1 MKVIRWGERR
11 HAGASHGGVSTGT
24 QPDSLDLL
32 ETGAESATKQSAARF
47 ALSRGAF
54 RRTARATAL
63 TVVAMTT
70 TMGLVTTATATP
82 SPVGGPLPGLDVV
95 QDAASG
101 AGQTGAQPGDLP
113 LPTGDLLGGGTTQSP
128 SGASPTGDLP
138 LVGGVAGPQGG
149 SPLAGLPLAGGGG
162 SNELVDPDN
171 VQTPGQ
177 YVSKPDTNAA
187 HFGTSSTVATPGEKL
202 PSGETRY
209 MADPSAR
216 NFNGSP
222 GGWSAYQ
229 EYSPLC
235 FTRGVTCV
243 NWNFDHMPTG
253 GPEGDGDGYL
263 RTNGTSLGVAPCT
276 PQNGAGRWIS
286 PEFTYDVTTTGAQ
299 RSAPAAGRSWKIELD
314 VRQTT
319 LLVGEGHSA
328 YKVEILDEDGRVVTT
343 ALGPNGTF
351 PTNKWDHVAAYFDGS
366 EMAFGKNYRISVVID
381 VVHAETAL
389 NIGNLDFDNVAL
401 TVGTEP
407 GPAPTV
413 PCTIDGEAPGYLGG
427 LPPEGPPAIRPPDLC
442 PTTNQLGQAL
452 APVLD
457 EAYCLLAC
465 TELNGVL
472 DSLKGVFIIG
482 DLETGQFL
490 GYLAGK
496 EAIPSI
502 DPRDLLVYL
511 KDGTLG
517 KLLGYAVLYIGNLV
531 ELVKE
536 ILNDP
541 VGTVTRV
548 VDGQLDNVRDL
559 LNDPGRLLR
568 LPLDWT
574 VDDITWVLKT
584 ALNPPASATQTALGG
599 VVFRDDNKNG
609 MRDAGEPGVQ
619 GVNVELKDEN
629 GNGYGIATTDAEG
642 RYVFVNPQPRTEPSS
657 YRLVFTLPDGMTF
670 TAKHVPG
677 SVHTNTSNPDPATGE
692 TDRVTVTRGQV
703 DLDWHAGVIPS
714 TGGPGPGPG
723 PGTGTPA
730 VVDVCA
736 GVPTINGQDA
746 GTSPGPQF
754 NGGEPITITLPITNC
769 GAAPIEMSDLD
780 VSSEEGKFTCTD
792 ANGDGTLAVGE
803 SATCTLNTTAK
814 PGTNVVKI
822 LITFTDENGDRVTK
836 ECLAYYTAP
845 EVPCACDVTKES

>member
-11 HAGASHGGVSTGT
+11 HAGASPGGVSAGT
-24 QPDSLDLL
+24 HPDSLDLL
-32 ETGAESATKQSAARF
+32 ETGAESARMQSAARF
-47 ALSRGAF
+47 PLSRGAF

-70 TMGLVTTATATP
+70 TVGLVATATATP
-82 SPVGGPLPGLDVV
+82 APVGGPLPGLDVL
-95 QDAASG
+95 QDATGSAPGGALSG
-101 AGQTGAQPGDLP
+101 AQTGDLP
-113 LPTGDLLGGGTTQSP
+113 LPTGDLLGGGATKP
-128 SGASPTGDLP
+128 LSGTSPTPDLP

-149 SPLAGLPLAGGGG
+149 SPLTALPLGGG
-162 SNELVDPDN
+162 SPDGLAQPDN
-171 VQTPGQ
+171 TQTPGMQ
-177 YVSKPDTNAA
+177 IGTPDGPTYL
-187 HFGTSSTVATPGEKL
+187 GSMSDVAMPGEKL

-209 MADPSAR
+209 MANPRDR
-216 NFNGSP
+216 DFNGP
-222 GGWSAYQ
+222 NGWLGYQ

-235 FTRGVTCV
+235 TVRGVGCV
-243 NWNFDHMPTG
+243 NWNFAQMPTD
-253 GPEGDGDGYL
+253 GPDGDGDGYM

-276 PQNGAGRWIS
+276 PQNGVARWLS
-286 PEFTYDVTTTGAQ
+286 PLFTYDVTTTGSPQ
-299 RSAPAAGRSWKIELD
+299 RSAPAAARSWKVELD

-319 LLVGEGHSA
+319 LLVGDGHSA
-328 YKVEILDEDGRVVTT
+328 YKVEIVDEDGRVVTT

-351 PTNKWDHVAAYFDGS
+351 PTNKWDHVEAYFDGS
-366 EMAFGKNYRISVVID
+366 EMAFGKNYRISVVVD
-381 VVHAETAL
+381 VVHAETAM
-389 NIGNLDFDNVAL
+389 NIGNVDFDNVAL

-413 PCTIDGEAPGYLGG
+413 PCTIDGQAPGYLGG
-427 LPPEGPPAIRPPDLC
+427 LPPQGPPALRPPDLC

-457 EAYCLLAC
+457 EVYCLLAC
-465 TELNGVL
+465 TALNGTL
-472 DSLKGVFIIG
+472 DQLKGVFIIG
-482 DLETGQFL
+482 DLETGQLL

-517 KLLGYAVLYIGNLV
+517 KLAGYAVLFVGNTV

-536 ILNDP
+536 ILSDP
-541 VGTVTRV
+541 IGTVTRV
-548 VDGQLDNVRDL
+548 VDGQLDNIRDL

-568 LPLDWT
+568 IPVPWTLD
-574 VDDITWVLKT
+574 DLKWVLST

-599 VVFRDDNKNG
+599 IVFRDDNKNG
-609 MRDAGEPGVQ
+609 MRDPGEPGVQ
-619 GVNVELKDEN
+619 GVNVQLVDEN
-629 GNGYGIATTDAEG
+629 GNDYGTATTDAEG
-642 RYVFVNPQPRTEPSS
+642 RYVFLNPQPRTEPSS
-657 YRLVFTLPDGMTF
+657 YRLMFTLPDGMTF

-677 SVHTNTSNPDPATGE
+677 SVHANTSNPDPATGE

-703 DLDWHAGVIPS
+703 DLEWHAGVIPGNGGS
-714 TGGPGPGPG
+714 TPTPTP
-723 PGTGTPA
+723 TPA

-754 NGGEPITITLPITNC
+754 AGGEPIKIALPITNC
-769 GAAPIEMSDLD
+769 GAAPIDMSDLD

-803 SATCTLNTTAK
+803 TATCTLNTTAK
-814 PGTNVVKI
+814 PGTNVVEI
-822 LITFTDENGDRVTK
+822 NITFPDENGDLVTK
-836 ECLAYYTAP
+836 QCIAYYTTT
-845 EVPCACDVTKES
+845 EVPCACDVTTES

>member
-11 HAGASHGGVSTGT
+11 HADASPGGVSAGT
-24 QPDSLDLL
+24 RPDSLDLL
-32 ETGAESATKQSAARF
+32 ETGAEPVNKQPAARF

-70 TMGLVTTATATP
+70 TVGLVTTATATP

-101 AGQTGAQPGDLP
+101 AGQTGAQPSDLP
-113 LPTGDLLGGGTTQSP
+113 LPTGDLLSGGMPSSP

-138 LVGGVAGPQGG
+138 LVGGVAGSPDGG
-149 SPLAGLPLAGGGG
+149 SPLDLSLGGG
-162 SNELVDPDN
+162 SNELAQPDN
-171 VQTPGQ
+171 MQTPGG
-177 YVSKPDTNAA
+177 YIGKPDGPTS
-187 HFGTSSTVATPGEKL
+187 FGEFSTETTPGTKL
-202 PSGETRY
+202 DDSTW
-209 MADPSAR
+209 
-216 NFNGSP
+216 NFSFDMFKYF
-222 GGWSAYQ
+222 AYQ

-235 FTRGVTCV
+235 TVRGVGCV
-243 NWNFDHMPTG
+243 NWNFKQMPTG
-253 GPEGDGDGYL
+253 GPAGDGDSYL

-276 PQNGAGRWIS
+276 PQNGVARWVS
-286 PEFTYDVTTTGAQ
+286 PLFNFNVTTTGAQ
-299 RSAPAAGRSWKIELD
+299 RSAPAAAKSFKVELD

-319 LLVGEGHSA
+319 LLVGDGHSA
-328 YKVEILDEDGRVVTT
+328 YKIEIVDEEGRVVTT
-343 ALGPNGTF
+343 ALGPVGTF
-351 PTNKWDHVAAYFDGS
+351 PTNKWDHVEAWFDGT
-366 EMAFGKNYRISVVID
+366 EMAYGKNYRLSMVVD
-381 VVHAETAL
+381 VVHAETAM
-389 NIGNLDFDNVAL
+389 NIGNVDFDNLEL
-401 TVGTEP
+401 TVSTEP

-413 PCTIDGEAPGYLGG
+413 PCTIDGAAPGYLGG
-427 LPPEGPPAIRPPDLC
+427 LPPQGPPSIRPPDLC

-452 APVLD
+452 APLLD
-457 EAYCLLAC
+457 EVYCLLAC

-472 DSLKGVFIIG
+472 DQLKGVFIIG
-482 DLETGQFL
+482 DLETGQLL

-517 KLLGYAVLYIGNLV
+517 KLAGYAVLFVGNLV

-541 VGTVTRV
+541 VGTVVRV
-548 VDGQLDNVRDL
+548 VDGQLDNIRDL

-568 LPLDWT
+568 LPIDWT
-574 VDDITWVLKT
+574 VDDLMWVLNT

-599 VVFRDDNKNG
+599 VVFKDVNKNG

-629 GNGYGIATTDAEG
+629 GNSYGIATTDAEG
-642 RYVFVNPQPRTEPSS
+642 RYVFLNPQPRTEPSS
-657 YRLVFTLPDGMTF
+657 YRLFFTLPDGMTF

-677 SVHTNTSNPDPATGE
+677 SDHTNTSNPDPTTGE

-703 DLDWHAGVIPS
+703 DLDWHAGVIPT

-754 NGGEPITITLPITNC
+754 AGGEPITITLPITNC
-769 GAAPIEMSDLD
+769 GAAPVPMSDLD
-780 VSSEEGKFTCTD
+780 VSSAEGKFTCVD

-803 SATCTLNTTAK
+803 SATCKLDTTAK

-836 ECLAYYTAP
+836 ECLAYYTAT
-845 EVPCACDVTKES
+845 EVPCACDAKTEEI